1 MKNSMV
7 KTIIEYKY
15 IFQFDKLFDLMSEE
29 WEMKN
34 DKNQACILD
43 EFTKQGNKF
52 AEIYKSNCDRSFL
65 NEFCISYILGYFLHI
80 NYLK

>member
-1 MKNSMV
+1 MRIK
-7 KTIIEYKY
+7 IIEYKY
-15 IFQFDKLFDLMSEE
+15 IFQFDKLFDLMSKE

-34 DKNQACILD
+34 DRNQTCILD

-65 NEFCISYILGYFLHI
+65 NEFCTSYILGYFFD
-80 NYLK
+80 YY